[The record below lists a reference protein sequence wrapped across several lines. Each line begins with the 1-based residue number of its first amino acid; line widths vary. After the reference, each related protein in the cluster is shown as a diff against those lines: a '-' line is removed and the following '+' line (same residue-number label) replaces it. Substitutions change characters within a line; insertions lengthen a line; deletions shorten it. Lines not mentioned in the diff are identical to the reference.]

1 MIDSQLYRWW
11 MFMVSLNVGTLL
23 NAIDFRRR
31 SGQSFLMFLG
41 NDLVEAQGLALF
53 GLLLLFLLALGLVVF
68 SIISGL

>member
-23 NAIDFRRR
+23 NANDFRRR

-41 NDLVEAQGLALF
+41 NDLVEAPGLAPGRFQHHF
-53 GLLLLFLLALGLVVF
+53 G
-68 SIISGL
+68 IITQDFGG